1 MSTQNSS
8 YKLIR
13 KKLDKVKIN
22 AVNGF
27 QELALAQSNESATCL
42 STEDV
47 FLYAFKLSSMQNYFN

>member
-27 QELALAQSNESATCL
+27 QELALAQSNERATCL
-42 STEDV
+42 STEDI
-47 FLYAFKLSSMQNYFN
+47 LL